1 MSLQLQY
8 EKNSMRKSHRIEIP
22 LKVYIQNNIYNV
34 IDWSM
39 TGLSIS
45 TKANSFIVDDFYD
58 AVLLLGLKDATISI
72 KIKLKCVY
80 GKENRY
86 GYEFNELSDK
96 NRKMLRRYLEFYLD
110 GKWDDMDEL
119 IGVYSEPD
127 IGTALKEPVKLND
140 LEKSSLQKSF
150 LRKSLSA
157 VVFSFLLL
165 LLIGAT
171 LFYNLRYTYEGVG
184 IVEGNYKNIYAKHK
198 GVLEKIYVKTGDRVK
213 KDDILADINSEK
225 ILQQI
230 KLLETIKKTKL
241 KKIEADFLYQNAT
254 TAPQQDNSELLN
266 LKKQM
271 VNEAYKNYQN
281 AKIQFNNHLI
291 TKTEL
296 LYFKNKFLESKESY
310 ALYKEK
316 STNQKN
322 SPALV
327 PKIYNIE
334 ETNLKIKNKK
344 RLLEE
349 YRIFSPQDGKV
360 YEITAEVSDF
370 ISRDKPLLVL
380 WTDNKPK
387 IIASLED
394 KEAINIKIG
403 SSVEIIDSLGEYK
416 FKGIVKHI
424 TNKVLNMDIKTEGV
438 SNLVYVEIEPEDKSK
453 VLPPKSVVKVL
464 FKRTSWFE
472 L

>member
-8 EKNSMRKSHRIEIP
+8 EKNSMRKSHRIQFP
-22 LKVYIQNNIYNV
+22 LKVYIQNNIYYVN
-34 IDWSM
+34 DWSM
-39 TGLSIS
+39 TGLSIK
-45 TKANSFIVDDFYD
+45 TDDNSFIVNDFYD

-72 KIKLKCVY
+72 KVKLKCVY
-80 GKENRY
+80 NNGDRY
-86 GYEFNELSDK
+86 GFEFSELSGK

-127 IGTALKEPVKLND
+127 IDTALKEPVKLND

-157 VVFSFLLL
+157 VLLSLFLL

-171 LFYNLRYTYEGVG
+171 LFYNLRYVYESVG
-184 IVEGNYKNIYAKHK
+184 IVEGNYKNIYPKHE
-198 GVLEKIYVKTGDRVK
+198 GILEKIYVQIGDRVK
-213 KDDILADINSEK
+213 KGDILADMNSEK

-230 KLLETIKKTKL
+230 KLLETIKETKL
-241 KKIEADFLYQNAT
+241 KKIEADSLYQT
-254 TAPQQDNSELLN
+254 TTTHKNSSELLT
-266 LKKQM
+266 LKKQIL
-271 VNEAYKNYQN
+271 NESYKNYQN
-281 AKIQFNNHLI
+281 AKIQFDNHLI

-310 ALYKEK
+310 TLYKEK
-316 STNQKN
+316 STTQKN
-322 SPALV
+322 THSSA

-344 RLLEE
+344 ILLEE

-370 ISRDKPLLVL
+370 ISRDKPVMVL
-380 WTDNKPK
+380 WTDNRPK
-387 IIASLED
+387 IIVSLD
-394 KEAINIKIG
+394 AKDAINIKIG
-403 SSVEIIDSLGEYK
+403 LSVEIVDSLGEYK

-424 TNKVLNMDIKTEGV
+424 TNKVLDMDIKTDGM
-438 SNLVYVEIEPEDKSK
+438 SNVVYVEIEPEERSK
-453 VLPPKSVVKVL
+453 VLPPRSVVKVL
-464 FKRTSWFE
+464 FKRAFGFE